1 MNQGFTLI
9 ELLVVVLIIGI
20 LAAIALPQ
28 YELAVEKSRA
38 AEVFVV
44 AKSVID
50 AVQRYEQA
58 NPNTTPTLFSDL
70 ADVDLKGGSIRGN
83 TFTTKNFTYQLNFLG
98 GGAGSLHIT
107 RIDNNEILYEVDF
120 YSPDNESGST
130 PSCKAKIDDYAPI
143 CALFENI

>member
-9 ELLVVVLIIGI
+9 ELLVVVLILGI

-44 AKSVID
+44 AKAIMD
-50 AVQRYEQA
+50 AAQRYEQA
-58 NPNTTPTLFSDL
+58 NPNNTPTTFSQLGDI
-70 ADVDLKGGSIRGN
+70 DLKGGSISAN
-83 TFTTKNFTYQLNFLG
+83 VFATKNFVYLLTPSNGYASLTVRRVDNGEELYQV
-98 GGAGSLHIT
+98 A
-107 RIDNNEILYEVDF
+107 F
-120 YSPDNESGST
+120 YSYDDPSKRE
-130 PSCKAKIDDYAPI
+130 PSCVPTIEDYAPI